1 VNRVIAVILALLG
14 AVHVS
19 IPAVGMAAPVPVI
32 LAFTAVIVTLLWMIW
47 GAAFGSRMHWSAG
60 A

>member
-1 VNRVIAVILALLG
+1 MNRVIAVILALLG

-19 IPAVGMAAPVPVI
+19 VPAVGMTAPVPVF
-32 LAFTAVIVTLLWMIW
+32 LAFAAVIGALLWLIW
-47 GAAFGSRMHWSAG
+47 GAAFRSQMHWSAG